1 MRSVRALLTGWLLS
15 IPSAFSAAQALHE
28 PSHAEL
34 RGGYFIGVPLP
45 YLPLRMFP
53 ERGTSDLNLELV
65 LPKWWRVTGARDWLR
80 PRVQVGTTVNL
91 DGRTSFIYGAA
102 LWTYDYTAR
111 GFAELSVG
119 GMVHNGQLTGSD
131 PQLARLGCRAL
142 YALGFNLGYR
152 LGALSS
158 LMLSFQHGSNG
169 HHYLS
174 QCALNQGLD
183 LLGIRFAYRL

>member
-1 MRSVRALLTGWLLS
+1 VRPVGALLAGWLLLIGS
-15 IPSAFSAAQALHE
+15 PLSAAQALYD

-45 YLPLRMFP
+45 YLPLRIFP

-65 LPKWWRVTGARDWLR
+65 LPKWWRAAPARDWLL
-80 PRVQVGTTVNL
+80 PRLNAGTTVNL
-91 DGRTSFIYGAA
+91 DGRTSFLYGGG

-111 GFAELSVG
+111 GFVELSVG

-131 PQLARLGCRAL
+131 PRLARLGCRAL
-142 YALGFNLGYR
+142 YALGLNLGYR
-152 LGALSS
+152 LGFLSN
-158 LMLSFQHGSNG
+158 LMLSFEHGSNG
-169 HHYLS
+169 HRYLS
-174 QCALNQGLD
+174 GCPVNQGLD